1 MLCARG
7 YEALGSAEHPPRDLE
22 QDGALARRDPVA
34 AITGLSLDVLTND
47 RAGFAVMAGVLRE
60 ANAIGRRLGFE
71 LADDV
76 EERLGFYR
84 DKPARPSLL
93 KDFELGREPE
103 LASGVLVFD
112 LLAKAMDVDAPHI
125 FTVAA
130 LTRLRWLAVRG
141 GAHSAKVMGS
151 AIATL

>member
-1 MLCARG
+1 MLSRAG
-7 YEALGSAEHPPRDLE
+7 YEALEATNIRREIWNKMALWLAVSPISA
-22 QDGALARRDPVA
+22 V
-34 AITGLSLDVLTND
+34 TGLSLDVLTND

-112 LLAKAMDVDAPHI
+112 LLAKGDGRRRAAHRDCRSAHAAAMA
-125 FTVAA
+125 
-130 LTRLRWLAVRG
+130 G
-141 GAHSAKVMGS
+141 GAWQ
-151 AIATL
+151 